1 MAVSCFELSIPIV
14 PADSN
19 MVSMT
24 EEECGSCVT
33 VVPPIFA
40 LPSIVLIFDGGVVVD
55 MAIGGFSTAPLPAEF
70 RPSKLLLLLQQQ
82 HSIISVDDNIV
93 DDTNGPPPPAADAY
107 CRLRSLTIRSSGDN
121 VVVFIAVVEVVAVAP
136 NRW

>member
-1 MAVSCFELSIPIV
+1 
-14 PADSN
+14 

-24 EEECGSCVT
+24 EEECGSCVA
-33 VVPPIFA
+33 VVPTIFA
-40 LPSIVLIFDGGVVVD
+40 LPSIVFIIDGGVAVD
-55 MAIGGFSTAPLPAEF
+55 MAEAVPAEF
-70 RPSKLLLLLQQQ
+70 PPSKLLQQQ
-82 HSIISVDDNIV
+82 HSIISVDDNTV
-93 DDTNGPPPPAADAY
+93 DDTNGPPPPPAADAY